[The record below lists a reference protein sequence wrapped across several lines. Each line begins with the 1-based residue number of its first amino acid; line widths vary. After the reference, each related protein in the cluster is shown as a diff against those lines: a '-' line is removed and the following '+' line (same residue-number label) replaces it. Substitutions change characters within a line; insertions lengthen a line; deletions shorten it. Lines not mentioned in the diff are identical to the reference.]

1 MSEEQSPEME
11 DIKIRLGDDIPV
23 EEDVEALKA
32 EQESA
37 DVVGEF
43 KNLGKQFGETLRTA
57 WKSEERVRFETEV
70 REGVRG
76 FATEVDKAFTDLKES
91 DVGSKARKE
100 AGEVKSKVEASEV
113 TDQARAGFA
122 QGLHWFS
129 LELEKLSDHFTTT
142 AEKSPEDIADSE
154 D

>member
-57 WKSEERVRFETEV
+57 
-70 REGVRG
+70 
-76 FATEVDKAFTDLKES
+76 
-91 DVGSKARKE
+91 
-100 AGEVKSKVEASEV
+100 
-113 TDQARAGFA
+113 
-122 QGLHWFS
+122 
-129 LELEKLSDHFTTT
+129 
-142 AEKSPEDIADSE
+142 
-154 D
+154 

>member
-1 MSEEQSPEME
+1 MSEEKPPEME

-57 WKSEERVRFETEV
+57 WNSDERVRFETEV

-76 FATEVDKAFTDLKES
+76 FATEVDKAFTNFKDS
-91 DVGSKARKE
+91 DVGTKARKE
-100 AGEVKSKVEASEV
+100 ASEVKSKVDAAEV
-113 TDQARAGFA
+113 TDQARVGFA

-129 LELEKLSDHFTTT
+129 LELEKLADRFTP
-142 AEKSPEDIADSE
+142 AEKSPEDVVDTE
-154 D
+154 E

>member
-1 MSEEQSPEME
+1 MSEEKPPEME

-43 KNLGKQFGETLRTA
+43 KILGKQFGETLRTA
-57 WKSEERVRFETEV
+57 WNSDERVRFETEV
-70 REGVRG
+70 REGVRS
-76 FATEVDKAFTDLKES
+76 FATEVDKAFTGFKES
-91 DVGSKARKE
+91 DVGTKARKE
-100 AGEVKSKVEASEV
+100 AGEVKSKVDTAEV
-113 TDQARAGFA
+113 TEQARAGFA

-129 LELEKLSDHFTTT
+129 LELEKLADRFTT
-142 AEKSPEDIADSE
+142 AEKSPEDIADTE
-154 D
+154 E